1 MSEHYKVEIN
11 ISAATCCQRLQKS
24 QQPKRASMHPFP
36 ESVCRLALASQIMT
50 MDVRRN
56 TVKST
61 AVVVI
66 RNEKPSTQ

>member
-1 MSEHYKVEIN
+1 MSEHYEVETN
-11 ISAATCCQRLQKS
+11 ISASTCCQRVQKS
-24 QQPKRASMHPFP
+24 QQLRSASMHSFP
-36 ESVCRLALASQIMT
+36 ESVHRLALASQIMT

-66 RNEKPSTQ
+66 RTEKPSTQ